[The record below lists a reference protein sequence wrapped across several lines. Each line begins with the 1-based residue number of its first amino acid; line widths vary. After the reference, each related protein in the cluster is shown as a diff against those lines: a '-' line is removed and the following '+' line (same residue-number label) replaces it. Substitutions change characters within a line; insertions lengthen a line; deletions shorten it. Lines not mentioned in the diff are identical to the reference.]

1 MLSLFLFVYG
11 INIVTQKDDKY
22 LITNENHCLVIGNY
36 GLKKMVNKQ
45 DSRLPKLLFL
55 LALFNPREII
65 PIIQVYTVWC

>member
-36 GLKKMVNKQ
+36 GLKK
-45 DSRLPKLLFL
+45 DG
-55 LALFNPREII
+55 E
-65 PIIQVYTVWC
+65 